1 MRRFSRLASRT
12 DIWSDCGSE
21 GLSIGCQIALGPYIS
36 SSVVI
41 AVDINKQIGRVVAM
55 IYVDQRGAITYRHVS
70 IRSIDNGKA
79 QVYDHGK
86 HAPRTLQLDGILDW
100 RPARER
106 GLS

>member
-1 MRRFSRLASRT
+1 
-12 DIWSDCGSE
+12 
-21 GLSIGCQIALGPYIS
+21 
-36 SSVVI
+36 
-41 AVDINKQIGRVVAM
+41 M